1 MEKVKK
7 SFAAMLM
14 YYVIGS
20 CLIFSGVCFA
30 LYYIEIYKNS
40 TILWLGIVAFMIM
53 YHLWM
58 RIICGNITKLFK
70 ISYNNFWFRE
80 KPFEKNLYKV
90 LKVKSWKD
98 KVLTYNP
105 QLFSVKKYSLD
116 EIALTMTKAELDH
129 WINQLV
135 SLSSLLFAFLWG
147 QFYIFLITA
156 FLAMVFDGQFILI
169 QRYNRP
175 RVLNIIE
182 RRKGRLKKNEY
193 SCNL

>member
-20 CLIFSGVCFA
+20 CLVFSGVCFA

-147 QFYIFLITA
+147 QFYIFLITT